1 MDADQP
7 PSPAPSLYPRPPSSS
22 SLLRDVSNFKTP
34 KRPQQTTNYHSPCP
48 EKFFTAS
55 KLTPKLMYSHSLNRR
70 GPPSALSKSKTK
82 TAAARRLKLLELE
95 QSQSAYKSHLRKEQ
109 SFKTLSKSLTVW
121 LNFLLQNPKSCGCCR
136 TDFDNRSVPSF
147 VIGKGK
153 REGGEVVTW
162 RSPKR
167 QRDMW
172 WRGSENETVENEV
185 GFLDSK
191 YLKLNNSLKNV
202 CSFYDLKQRMRV
214 YLSLTCC
221 KEICD
226 VMTQVT
232 KNIDEGRLRM
242 KSHCPIVTDVG
253 MKEKAIRVLMCYNP
267 TWLRI
272 GLYVIFGGDSLLSNE
287 DINSD
292 QEMSFLKTMIEKQFF
307 THARLA
313 KTYAYNKNVE
323 GLYKPGYYEILGNI
337 ILKRFLLLVLVL
349 DRAKSKSSLPLKY
362 GIDGVD
368 GGSPLLFLLQSSIK
382 TSSQVILDFLSSDV
396 MHGEGN
402 IISHLV
408 IVGYKV
414 SYKQKMVVP
423 SDTRKKNLTNCGIAL
438 QYLRQ
443 AGLKLYDQDGT
454 EIIEDDVANGD
465 KELVLSL
472 LWNMFVHLQ
481 LPLLINK
488 SIFEEEICKISE
500 TRELEQLNSVD
511 STSLD
516 LLLNWIQ
523 VICKKYDFGIDNF
536 SSLVDGKAIWCLLDF
551 YFRKELCCSCFS
563 KDDTRGE
570 ESIMSATDYHDAFHN
585 FILSQK
591 LTKLL
596 GNFPEVLQMSDILEH
611 NGACSDQSVVILLV
625 FLASQL
631 MVKKN
636 MDQLNFHKLLGCNC
650 KSSERRP
657 SNINRCL
664 VNSGALPV
672 QEEKDHSTEDAAR
685 KFKALQAWWREMA
698 DNKYNG
704 VSKPPIATLQSL
716 STSKGSINIETAVA
730 YDDWLP
736 CFVLVFASC
745 LVIRKNYIIFF
756 FFFFFGFVVLMLPEN
771 ASKVIQ
777 SHFRSLIARRN
788 FLKMRNAVLLLQI
801 VSRAWLAV
809 KQNSALNNSETS
821 RENQKQS
828 EKFGSYVKL
837 FAERHSFVKLKQSVL
852 LIQQAT
858 RLWIT
863 RIHQVGSNTIHGASS
878 PDILNGTTD
887 GEKFDHGITEFEK
900 APLLCQKK
908 VETDLETEA
917 AVSIQF
923 AWLNFK
929 SRKSLREKCFAA
941 TKIQSHFRGWLLRR
955 RFLDQRRAAI
965 QIQNDFR
972 CLRCWREF
980 QQYKTATKS
989 AIVIQS
995 YMRGWIAR
1003 RRARRL
1009 KYLVVVIQSHVQ
1021 GWTARQKIARKKHC
1035 VVLIQSYWK
1044 GHLARKESS
1053 QQLLDMHLRVQ
1064 KSATNVVKLQRWWRH
1079 VLLLNL
1085 RTKSAIIIQSHVRGW
1100 TARQKVARKKHCI
1113 VLIQSYWK
1121 GHLAQKES
1129 SQQLLDMRLR
1139 VQKSAT
1145 NVVKLQRWWRHVL
1158 LLKLRTR
1165 SAIIIQSHVRG
1176 WTARQKVARK
1186 KHCIVLIQCY
1196 WKGHLAQKKSSQ
1208 QLLDMCLRLQ
1218 RWWRHVL
1225 LLKLRTRSAIIIQS
1239 HVRGWIARQKV
1250 YMEKHCIV
1258 LIQSYWKGYLARKES
1273 NQQLLDLRFRV
1284 QKSATNVDDSRRIIN
1299 RLLFALSELLSMKS
1313 VTGILH
1319 TCATLDMATEHS
1331 QKCCEKLVAAGAI
1344 GTLLKLIHSVSR
1356 SIPDQEV
1363 LKHALS
1369 TLRNLARYPHLI
1381 EVLIDC
1387 HGSVETIFLEMLR
1400 NKDDGY
1406 FIASQILK
1414 KICSNQKGLEAI
1426 CKLRPHLKRLKNL
1439 VEELTRKA
1447 SLEKRNTRSLAVR
1460 ENIERRLGEATEL
1473 VKLITH
1479 G

>member
-48 EKFFTAS
+48 GKFFTAS
-55 KLTPKLMYSHSLNRR
+55 KLTPKSMYSHSLHRR

-109 SFKTLSKSLTVW
+109 SLKTLSKSLTVW

-136 TDFDNRSVPSF
+136 TDFDNRAGPAW

-153 REGGEVVTW
+153 REGEEVVTW

-172 WRGSENETVENEV
+172 WRGSENETVENEA

-191 YLKLNNSLKNV
+191 YLKLNNSLKDV
-202 CSFYDLKQRMRV
+202 CSFYDLKQRMRI

-226 VMTQVT
+226 VMTKVT

-272 GLYVIFGGDSLLSNE
+272 GLYIIFGGDSLLSNE

-292 QEMSFLKTMIEKQFF
+292 QEMSFVKVMIEKQFF
-307 THARLA
+307 THAGLA

-323 GLYKPGYYEILGNI
+323 GLYKPGYYEIMGNI
-337 ILKRFLLLVLVL
+337 ILKRLLLLVLVL

-382 TSSQVILDFLSSDV
+382 TSSQVILACSLSNPHD
-396 MHGEGN
+396 
-402 IISHLV
+402 I
-408 IVGYKV
+408 K
-414 SYKQKMVVP
+414 
-423 SDTRKKNLTNCGIAL
+423 
-438 QYLRQ
+438 
-443 AGLKLYDQDGT
+443 
-454 EIIEDDVANGD
+454 
-465 KELVLSL
+465 
-472 LWNMFVHLQ
+472 
-481 LPLLINK
+481 
-488 SIFEEEICKISE
+488 
-500 TRELEQLNSVD
+500 LEQLNSVD

-536 SSLVDGKAIWCLLDF
+536 SSLVDGKAVWCLLDF

-650 KSSERRP
+650 KSSERRR

-698 DNKYNG
+698 DNKDNG

-716 STSKGSINIETAVA
+716 STSKGSINIET
-730 YDDWLP
+730 
-736 CFVLVFASC
+736 
-745 LVIRKNYIIFF
+745 
-756 FFFFFGFVVLMLPEN
+756 VLMLPEN

-821 RENQKQS
+821 RENQKQY

-878 PDILNGTTD
+878 PDILNGATD

-965 QIQNDFR
+965 QIQNECFAATKIQSHFRGWLLRRRFLDQRRAAIQIQNDFR

-1009 KYLVVVIQSHVQ
+1009 KYLVVV
-1021 GWTARQKIARKKHC
+1021 
-1035 VVLIQSYWK
+1035 IQSYWK

-1186 KHCIVLIQCY
+1186 KH
-1196 WKGHLAQKKSSQ
+1196 
-1208 QLLDMCLRLQ
+1208 
-1218 RWWRHVL
+1218 L
-1225 LLKLRTRSAIIIQS
+1225 LLERSPCTEKVKSAATGY
-1239 HVRGWIARQKV
+1239 VFKTAKVVEACFIAETKN
-1250 YMEKHCIV
+1250 K
-1258 LIQSYWKGYLARKES
+1258 SYWKGYLARKES

-1426 CKLRPHLKRLKNL
+1426 CKLRPHLKRLKSL

-1447 SLEKRNTRSLAVR
+1447 SLEKR
-1460 ENIERRLGEATEL
+1460 L
-1473 VKLITH
+1473 VNQF
-1479 G
+1479 

>member
-7 PSPAPSLYPRPPSSS
+7 PSPAPSLYPRPPSTS

-48 EKFFTAS
+48 DKFFTAS
-55 KLTPKLMYSHSLNRR
+55 KQTPKSMYSHSLHRR
-70 GPPSALSKSKTK
+70 GPPSVLSKSKTK

-109 SFKTLSKSLTVW
+109 SLKTLSKSLTVW
-121 LNFLLQNPKSCGCCR
+121 LNFLLQNPKSCGCRSNR
-136 TDFDNRSVPSF
+136 TDFDNRAGPAL

-167 QRDMW
+167 QRDNW
-172 WRGSENETVENEV
+172 WRGGGNETIENEA

-191 YLKLNNSLKNV
+191 YLKLNNSLKEV
-202 CSFYDLKQRMRV
+202 CSFNNLKQRMRV

-272 GLYVIFGGDSLLSNE
+272 GLYVIFGGDSLLLNE

-292 QEMSFLKTMIEKQFF
+292 QEISFLKMIIEKQFF
-307 THARLA
+307 THAGLA

-337 ILKRFLLLVLVL
+337 ILKRFLLLVL
-349 DRAKSKSSLPLKY
+349 K
-362 GIDGVD
+362 I
-368 GGSPLLFLLQSSIK
+368 
-382 TSSQVILDFLSSDV
+382 
-396 MHGEGN
+396 
-402 IISHLV
+402 
-408 IVGYKV
+408 
-414 SYKQKMVVP
+414 VVP
-423 SDTRKKNLTNCGIAL
+423 SDTCKKNLTNCGIAL

-523 VICKKYDFGIDNF
+523 VICKKYDFGIENF

-650 KSSERRP
+650 KSSERRR

-664 VNSGALPV
+664 VNSGAFPV

-698 DNKYNG
+698 DNKYND

-716 STSKGSINIETAVA
+716 STSKGSINIET
-730 YDDWLP
+730 
-736 CFVLVFASC
+736 
-745 LVIRKNYIIFF
+745 
-756 FFFFFGFVVLMLPEN
+756 VLMLPEN

-809 KQNSALNNSETS
+809 KQNSALNNSETN

-837 FAERHSFVKLKQSVL
+837 FAERHSFVKLKRSVL

-878 PDILNGTTD
+878 PDILNGATD

-900 APLLCQKK
+900 APLLCQNK

-972 CLRCWREF
+972 FLRCWREF

-1021 GWTARQKIARKKHC
+1021 GWTARQKVARKKHC
-1035 VVLIQSYWK
+1035 IVLIQSYWK
-1044 GHLARKESS
+1044 GHLARKKSS

-1085 RTKSAIIIQSHVRGW
+1085 RTKSTIIIQSHVRGW

-1129 SQQLLDMRLR
+1129 NQKLLDMRLR

-1186 KHCIVLIQCY
+1186 KHCIVLIQSY

-1208 QLLDMCLRLQ
+1208 QLMDMRLRLQ

-1250 YMEKHCIV
+1250 YREKHCIV

-1344 GTLLKLIHSVSR
+1344 GTLLKLIQSISR

-1426 CKLRPHLKRLKNL
+1426 CKLRPHLKRLKSL

-1447 SLEKRNTRSLAVR
+1447 SLEKRNTRSLALR